1 MQSLITCWVLDIG
14 LFRLFSTKQNS
25 NISVHHTQIRGPFTN
40 FQNLSTEWHYT
51 KQPKMAIQTCLHF
64 RNVENETNAYGFVK
78 LDFFFPFLFFFSF
91 LVLCAYLE
99 GDIRRIRASVFL
111 GSLVPLLAF
120 LIWNAIALGLSQQV
134 DQIADPVESVM
145 R

>member
-1 MQSLITCWVLDIG
+1 MKLMLMVLLYLI
-14 LFRLFSTKQNS
+14 
-25 NISVHHTQIRGPFTN
+25 
-40 FQNLSTEWHYT
+40 
-51 KQPKMAIQTCLHF
+51 
-64 RNVENETNAYGFVK
+64 
-78 LDFFFPFLFFFSF
+78 FFFFFFLFLLFFSF

-134 DQIADPVESVM
+134 DQIADPVESLM